1 MAIKRNCFCCNK
13 KLKGLYTNIEDP
25 PYDAVS
31 FSSDGKYGSSIF
43 DPYEE
48 NARIEIYICDECL
61 KKKAKLS
68 YYYELEQKIEI
79 KNIQSFDK
87 KLKQVEAII
96 KERTKKLI
104 AAVKKFKRMKKND
117 KRRS

>member
-1 MAIKRNCFCCNK
+1 MTIKRNCFCCNK
-13 KLKGLYTNIEDP
+13 KIKSVDINIEDP
-25 PYDAVS
+25 PYDAVC
-31 FSSDGKYGSSIF
+31 FSSNGNYGSSIF

-48 NARIEIYICDECL
+48 NAEIEIYICDTCL

-68 YYYELEQKIEI
+68 YYYEKETKTEI

-87 KLKQVEAII
+87 KLKQYEAIM
-96 KERTKKLI
+96 KERTKKFQT
-104 AAVKKFKRMKKND
+104 AVKKIKEMQKND